1 MRRLVPLLLL
11 LTAGCVYYN
20 GMYNAR
26 HFEKDA
32 RRAEQDGRTLDAS
45 SLWGQASVKA
55 ESVYTKHPRSRWAEE
70 ARVIHA
76 TAMQRLG
83 DCPGALRTIEPVPA
97 STRDPRVLEE
107 AYFVIGRCREVLG
120 DPLGASQAFEKVIGS
135 RDPARRRE
143 ALYYHGRALR
153 LDGHY
158 DEALEELRRTSYP
171 PAQGERGAA
180 LAGLGRTGE
189 ALAIVD
195 SLIARRDSAAPFE
208 AIIRD
213 IGTHDPAAATALVD
227 RLVALPSWSPGL
239 KAQWLITDGL
249 RAAPESPEIARQ
261 RLTDAERLAPRYP
274 AGDEARLALIQLS
287 IRSVGEEAAL
297 EEVASRLEE
306 LRDRGGASSA
316 EAIRLLALIRAIQNA
331 TQAATPGATEG
342 DMHLF
347 LAAEFS
353 RDSLEAPKLSV
364 NLLRRMLDGWPD
376 SPYAPKAVLALR
388 QLQPSD
394 SALDWTALSQRYAG
408 SPYLAVLRGED
419 PPGYRAL
426 EDSLLVFTIRRYEVN
441 GRPGAISPA
450 TAPGGAKPG
459 ARRPIE
465 Q

>member
-1 MRRLVPLLLL
+1 VRRFVPLLLL
-11 LTAGCVYYN
+11 LTVGCVYYN

-55 ESVYTKHPRSRWAEE
+55 ESVYTKHPHSRWADE
-70 ARVIHA
+70 ARVIHG
-76 TAMQRLG
+76 TAMQRQG
-83 DCPGALRTIEPVPA
+83 DCPGALRTVEPVLA
-97 STRDPRVLEE
+97 STGDASVLEE
-107 AYFVIGRCREVLG
+107 ASFIVGRCREELG

-135 RDPARRRE
+135 RDPVRRQE

-153 LDGHY
+153 LEGHQ
-158 DEALEELRRTSYP
+158 DEALEELRRTNFP

-180 LAGLGRTGE
+180 LAGLGRTSE

-213 IGTHDPAAATALVD
+213 VGIHDAAAAAALVD
-227 RLVALPSWSPGL
+227 RLVALPYWSPGL
-239 KAQWLITDGL
+239 KAQWLLVDGL
-249 RAAPESPEIARQ
+249 RAAPESPEIARE
-261 RLTDAERLAPRYP
+261 RLTAAEQLAPRYP
-274 AGDEARLALIQLS
+274 AGDQARIALVQMS
-287 IRSVGEEAAL
+287 IRSVGEDTGL
-297 EEVASRLEE
+297 EEVTARLEE

-316 EAIRLLALIRAIQNA
+316 EAIRLLALVRAIQNA
-331 TQAATPGATEG
+331 TKAATPGAPEG

-353 RDSLEAPKLSV
+353 RDSLLAPRLSV
-364 NLLRRMLDGWPD
+364 SLFRRMLDGWPD

-394 SALDWTALSQRYAG
+394 SALDWDALSQRYAG

-426 EDSLLVFTIRRYEVN
+426 EDSLLVFTIRRYAVN
-441 GRPGAISPA
+441 GRPGATSPA
-450 TAPGGAKPG
+450 TAPGAIKPG